1 MGCIHGAHG
10 ASTELSHNLVA
21 PDGLGHGSPT
31 LTTPS
36 TLDAG
41 NDSGYNRR
49 MHVDVRH
56 SDDIII
62 VDLDG
67 RLVAGD
73 GDELLHDVVND
84 LLASD
89 WKKILINL
97 SLVPAIDSSGM
108 GELVASQKI
117 ARRFG
122 ATVKLI
128 QMQSRVQQALRL
140 SQILPLFEIFEDE
153 QTAIAAFQP
162 PPSAAAE

>member
-1 MGCIHGAHG
+1 
-10 ASTELSHNLVA
+10 
-21 PDGLGHGSPT
+21 
-31 LTTPS
+31 
-36 TLDAG
+36 
-41 NDSGYNRR
+41 
-49 MHVDVRH
+49 MHVDVRN

-84 LLASD
+84 LLAND

-97 SLVPAIDSSGM
+97 SNVPVIDSSGM

-122 ATVKLI
+122 ASVKLLR
-128 QMQSRVQQALRL
+128 MQSRVQQALRL
-140 SQILPLFEIFEDE
+140 SQILPLFEIFDDE
-153 QTAIAAFQP
+153 TAALAAFES
-162 PPSAAAE
+162 PSTEPQ

>member
-1 MGCIHGAHG
+1 
-10 ASTELSHNLVA
+10 
-21 PDGLGHGSPT
+21 
-31 LTTPS
+31 
-36 TLDAG
+36 
-41 NDSGYNRR
+41 

-56 SDDIII
+56 CDDIII

-153 QTAIAAFQP
+153 QTAISAFQQ
-162 PPSAAAE
+162 PSPAAAD